1 LTDFS
6 LDDSKRFR
14 DNFSDFLESAKDIDP
29 QMAGILE
36 AIWEKLLLV
45 VCDGDRDTKA
55 RAILNNAI
63 AVALDESLMQ
73 QTKAER
79 E

>member
-1 LTDFS
+1 MTDFS

-14 DNFSDFLESAKDIDP
+14 DNCSDFLESAKDIDP

-36 AIWEKLLLV
+36 ANWEKLLLV

-73 QTKAER
+73 QTEAER